1 LPLRLM
7 GVAGMGADTGP
18 MSDDPGLPA
27 QAPLVLVIEDDPTQR
42 LLSSSVLRSA
52 GYEVREAE
60 DGPTGLALARQHVPA
75 LIVCDVMMPGLNGYQ
90 LVAALKQEVSLSTIP
105 VIMLTAMTERAHVR
119 TGMTVGA
126 DDYLSKPFRAA
137 ELRRS
142 VAALLAKREVQR
154 AQYDRDFEEKMKKAL
169 RAQKDALSL
178 RYEMRLMQELNE
190 RWSAQD
196 DTNLESRY
204 DNATV
209 LLVDLFSSIN
219 HRIPQAHRFS
229 ATRRVCQAASDT
241 LYLFGASRLVPAG
254 NDLLAVFPDTGDA
267 GAPPAGLLA
276 VRAALGLQKIV
287 RASYHAMAPESARD
301 VASPPVTIAL
311 CAGTVTLVHIKDP
324 LHGGEGLT
332 FASGEAVDAAK
343 ALGEHARTE
352 AWQVCCAREVTTG
365 FSEGV
370 VTGGTAL
377 VSRGD
382 GLELMPVVELHALE
396 HE

>member
-1 LPLRLM
+1 
-7 GVAGMGADTGP
+7 
-18 MSDDPGLPA
+18 MSAATMASDPDPVHDNSGLPQ
-27 QAPLVLVIEDDPTQR
+27 QAPLILVIEDDPTQR

-52 GYEVREAE
+52 GYEVLEAE
-60 DGPTGLALARQHVPA
+60 DGPTGLELAHQYVPA

-90 LVAALKQEVSLSTIP
+90 LVAALKREVALSTIP
-105 VIMLTAMTERAHVR
+105 VILLTAMTERAHVR
-119 TGMTVGA
+119 TGMTAGA

-137 ELRRS
+137 ELRRA

-154 AQYDRDFEEKMKKAL
+154 AQYDRDFQKKMKTAL

-178 RYEMRLMQELNE
+178 RYEKRLMQELNE

-196 DTNLESRY
+196 DTNLEVRY

-219 HRIPQAHRFS
+219 HRFPQVQRFS
-229 ATRRVCQAASDT
+229 ATRRVYQAASDT

-254 NDLLAVFPDTGDA
+254 NDLLAIFPDTDEA
-267 GAPPAGLLA
+267 GAANTGLLA

-287 RASYHAMAPESARD
+287 QAAFHAMAPEPECGGV
-301 VASPPVTIAL
+301 VAPPVTIAL
-311 CAGTVTLVHIKDP
+311 CGGTVTLVHIKDP

-332 FASGEAVDAAK
+332 FASGEALDTAK
-343 ALGEHARTE
+343 ALGAHAQTE
-352 AWQVCCAREVTTG
+352 AWQICCAREVSTG
-365 FSEGV
+365 FSEWV
-370 VTGGTAL
+370 VAGGSAL

-382 GLELMPVVELHALE
+382 GLELVPVVELLGLE
-396 HE
+396 PE

>member
-1 LPLRLM
+1 MAL
-7 GVAGMGADTGP
+7 DTGP
-18 MSDDPGLPA
+18 IADPSELPERA
-27 QAPLVLVIEDDPTQR
+27 SPILVIEDDPTQR

-52 GYEVREAE
+52 GYEVLEAE
-60 DGPTGLALARQHVPA
+60 DGPTGLELARQCVPA

-90 LVAALKQEVSLSTIP
+90 LVAALKSEAALSTIP

-119 TGMTVGA
+119 TGMTAGA

-137 ELRRS
+137 ELRRA

-154 AQYDRDFEEKMKKAL
+154 AQYDRDFEKRMKKAL

-190 RWSAQD
+190 RWSSQD
-196 DTNLESRY
+196 DTNLELRY

-219 HRIPQAHRFS
+219 HRFPQAQRFG
-229 ATRRVCQAASDT
+229 ATRRVYQAASDT

-254 NDLLAVFPDTGDA
+254 NDLLAIFPDTGDA
-267 GAPPAGLLA
+267 GAAHTGLLA

-287 RASYHAMAPESARD
+287 QAAFHAMAPEPARGA

-311 CAGTVTLVHIKDP
+311 CGGTVTLVHIKDP
-324 LHGGEGLT
+324 LHGGEGLA
-332 FASGEAVDAAK
+332 FASGEAVDTAK
-343 ALGEHARTE
+343 ALAEHARAET
-352 AWQVCCAREVTTG
+352 WQVCCAREVTTG
-365 FSEGV
+365 FLEWV
-370 VTGGTAL
+370 VTGGSAL
-377 VSRGD
+377 VARGD
-382 GLELMPVVELHALE
+382 GLELVPVVEIHALE

>member
-1 LPLRLM
+1 MTSDLGPLR
-7 GVAGMGADTGP
+7 DD
-18 MSDDPGLPA
+18 SDPPQ
-27 QAPLVLVIEDDPTQR
+27 QAPLILVIEDDPTQR

-52 GYEVREAE
+52 GYEVLEAA
-60 DGPTGLALARQHVPA
+60 DGSTGLELARQYVPA

-90 LVAALKQEVSLSTIP
+90 LVAALKHEVALSTIP
-105 VIMLTAMTERAHVR
+105 VILLTAMTERAHVR
-119 TGMTVGA
+119 AGMTAGA

-154 AQYDRDFEEKMKKAL
+154 AQYDRDFAEKMKAAL

-196 DTNLESRY
+196 DTNLELRY

-219 HRIPQAHRFS
+219 HRFPQAQRFG
-229 ATRRVCQAASDT
+229 ATRRVYQAASDT

-254 NDLLAVFPDTGDA
+254 NDLLAVFPDVGDA
-267 GAPPAGLLA
+267 GAAPTGLLA
-276 VRAALGLQKIV
+276 VRAAFGLQKIV
-287 RASYHAMAPESARD
+287 QASFHAMVPEPARGD

-311 CAGTVTLVHIKDP
+311 YSGTVTLVHIKDP

-343 ALGEHARTE
+343 ALGEHARAE
-352 AWQVCCAREVTTG
+352 AWQVCCAREVTAG
-365 FSEGV
+365 FSERV
-370 VTGGTAL
+370 VAGGSAR
-377 VSRGD
+377 VSRGV
-382 GLELMPVVELHALE
+382 GLDLVPVVELHALE
-396 HE
+396 DEP

>member
-1 LPLRLM
+1 M
-7 GVAGMGADTGP
+7 GVASVATDADSVAG
-18 MSDDPGLPA
+18 DFELPA
-27 QAPLVLVIEDDPTQR
+27 PAALILVIEDDPTQR

-52 GYEVREAE
+52 GYEVLEAE
-60 DGPTGLALARQHVPA
+60 DGPTGLELARQSVPA

-90 LVAALKQEVSLSTIP
+90 LVAALKDEVALSTIP

-119 TGMTVGA
+119 TGMTAGA

-154 AQYDRDFEEKMKKAL
+154 AQYNRDFAEKMKSAL

-178 RYEMRLMQELNE
+178 RYEKRLMQELNE

-196 DTNLESRY
+196 DTNQEVRY

-219 HRIPQAHRFS
+219 HRFPQAQRFS
-229 ATRRVCQAASDT
+229 ATRRVYQAASDT

-254 NDLLAVFPDTGDA
+254 NDLLAIFPDTDEV
-267 GAPPAGLLA
+267 GAPSTGLLA

-287 RASYHAMAPESARD
+287 QAAFHAMAPEPAHGD
-301 VASPPVTIAL
+301 VVSPPVTIAL
-311 CAGTVTLVHIKDP
+311 YGGTVTLVHIKDP
-324 LHGGEGLT
+324 LHGGEGLA
-332 FASGEAVDAAK
+332 FASGEAVDAVRV
-343 ALGEHARTE
+343 LVEHARTE
-352 AWQVCCAREVTTG
+352 AWQVCCARDVTSG
-365 FSEGV
+365 FSEWV
-370 VTGGTAL
+370 VAGGSAL
-377 VSRGD
+377 VARGD
-382 GLELMPVVELHALE
+382 GLELVPVVELHALE
-396 HE
+396 PE

>member
-1 LPLRLM
+1 M
-7 GVAGMGADTGP
+7 GP
-18 MSDDPGLPA
+18 DPGGKGDDFELPA
-27 QAPLVLVIEDDPTQR
+27 QAPLILVIEDDPTQR

-52 GYEVREAE
+52 GYEVLEAE
-60 DGPTGLALARQHVPA
+60 DGPTGLELARQAKPA

-90 LVAALKQEVSLSTIP
+90 LVAALKLEAALSTIP
-105 VIMLTAMTERAHVR
+105 VILLTAMTERAHVR
-119 TGMTVGA
+119 TGMTAGA

-137 ELRRS
+137 ELRRA

-154 AQYDRDFEEKMKKAL
+154 AQYDRDFEKKMRTAL
-169 RAQKDALSL
+169 QAQQDALSL
-178 RYEMRLMQELNE
+178 RYEKRLMQELNE

-196 DTNLESRY
+196 DTNLEVRY

-219 HRIPQAHRFS
+219 HRFPLAQRFS
-229 ATRRVCQAASDT
+229 ATRRVYQAASDT

-254 NDLLAVFPDTGDA
+254 NDLLAIFPDTGEA
-267 GAPPAGLLA
+267 GAAHTGLLA

-287 RASYHAMAPESARD
+287 NAAFHSVAPEPERGV

-311 CAGTVTLVHIKDP
+311 YGGTVTLVHIKDP

-332 FASGEAVDAAK
+332 FASGEALDAVR
-343 ALGEHARTE
+343 ALGAHARTE
-352 AWQVCCAREVTTG
+352 SWQICCAKEVISG
-365 FSEGV
+365 FSEWV
-370 VTGGTAL
+370 VTGGAAL

-382 GLELMPVVELHALE
+382 AMELVPVIELHALE
-396 HE
+396 QE

>member
-1 LPLRLM
+1 M
-7 GVAGMGADTGP
+7 GP
-18 MSDDPGLPA
+18 DPGVIGDDSELPA
-27 QAPLVLVIEDDPTQR
+27 QAPLILVIEDDPTQR

-52 GYEVREAE
+52 GYDVAEAE
-60 DGPTGLALARQHVPA
+60 DGPAGLELARQCVPA

-90 LVAALKQEVSLSTIP
+90 LVAALKREVSLSTIP

-119 TGMTVGA
+119 TGMTAGA

-137 ELRRS
+137 ELRRA

-154 AQYDRDFEEKMKKAL
+154 AQYDRDFAQKMDSAL
-169 RAQKDALSL
+169 QAQKDALSM
-178 RYEMRLMQELNE
+178 RYEKRLMQELNQ

-196 DTNLESRY
+196 DTNLEVRY

-219 HRIPQAHRFS
+219 HRFPQAQRFG
-229 ATRRVCQAASDT
+229 ATRRVYQAASDT
-241 LYLFGASRLVPAG
+241 LYLFGANRLVSAG
-254 NDLLAVFPDTGDA
+254 NDLLAIFPDTGGV
-267 GAPPAGLLA
+267 GAANTGLLA

-287 RASYHAMAPESARD
+287 NAAFHSMAPESHGD
-301 VASPPVTIAL
+301 PVAPPVTIAL
-311 CAGTVTLVHIKDP
+311 YGGTVTLVHIKDP

-352 AWQVCCAREVTTG
+352 AWQICCATDVTSG
-365 FSEGV
+365 FSEWV
-370 VTGGTAL
+370 LTGESAL

-382 GLELMPVVELHALE
+382 GLDLVPVVELHALD